1 MCGPILIYMAPYPYY
16 NLPAELS
23 YASVPVLLNHVPPGV
38 LQNLES
44 LRLHLTWRTPTVEP
58 AYAACPTDICAKLSG
73 LAVLSYLEL
82 SITVQTAAHSGI
94 LLADMARLDA
104 LLANRVQFAALR
116 RVTVCVYFD
125 LHKAAMR
132 GGTAVDRGRWLAL
145 RSTHFPGLLARPL
158 LDLEVV
164 VRV

>member
-1 MCGPILIYMAPYPYY
+1 MAPYPYY

-82 SITVQTAAHSGI
+82 SITVQTAAHSGT

-104 LLANRVQFAALR
+104 LLADRAQFAALR
-116 RVTVCVYFD
+116 RVAVCVYFD

-132 GGTAVDRGRWLAL
+132 GGTAVDRARWLAL
-145 RSTHFPGLLARPL
+145 RSTHFPQLLARPL